1 MKVLQTFQ
9 DTVMS
14 KIAEAEQCKD
24 AKKAT
29 ALSQQLVDMKD
40 KIIDTCDAAK
50 IVRKKVKSWLDSLN
64 INKA

>member
-24 AKKAT
+24 AQKANVLT
-29 ALSQQLVDMKD
+29 KELADMKD

-64 INKA
+64 IIEA

>member
-1 MKVLQTFQ
+1 
-9 DTVMS
+9 MS

-24 AKKAT
+24 AQKAKVLT
-29 ALSQQLVDMKD
+29 KELADMKD

-64 INKA
+64 IIEA

>member
-24 AKKAT
+24 VEKAKVSSKE
-29 ALSQQLVDMKD
+29 LLDMKD

-50 IVRKKVKSWLDSLN
+50 TARKKVKSWMESLN
-64 INKA
+64 IIEA